1 MPFLDSLEEEHR
13 RWIQYG
19 IMLLKVLS
27 DFKVTFVE
35 DGKDY
40 DGVLD
45 GIFGEPVYRWKRKE
59 VVE

>member
-1 MPFLDSLEEEHR
+1 
-13 RWIQYG
+13 
-19 IMLLKVLS
+19 MLLKVLS

>member
-40 DGVLD
+40 DGVLNW
-45 GIFGEPVYRWKRKE
+45 IFGDPVCRWKRKE

>member
-27 DFKVTFVE
+27 DFKV
-35 DGKDY
+35 
-40 DGVLD
+40 
-45 GIFGEPVYRWKRKE
+45 VYCHRKVNSFATE
-59 VVE
+59 K